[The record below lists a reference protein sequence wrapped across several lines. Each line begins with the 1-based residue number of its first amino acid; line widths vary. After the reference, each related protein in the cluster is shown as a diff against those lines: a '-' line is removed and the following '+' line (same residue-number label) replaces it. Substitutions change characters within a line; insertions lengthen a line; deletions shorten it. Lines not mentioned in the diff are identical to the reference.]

1 MVHDVEI
8 RQLRALQAVARTG
21 SFGRAAEQLGF
32 TQSAVSQQIAA
43 LERAI
48 GEKVFDRPGGP
59 RPVELTP
66 AGEMLL
72 VHADAVLDRLREAED
87 GLRSLRAGEV
97 GRLVV
102 GSYQSVSVKVLPDVI
117 GRLRLERPGLA
128 IRAFESDHN
137 DELIQRLIDGEL
149 DLSFLVGVPETDDL
163 DSTVL
168 CVDQFVL
175 VSPAGEH
182 RNNVPLADLAAAPL
196 IGQHPSGCQLHL
208 DNALLRAGVEPDY
221 VFRTNDNAAVQAMV
235 RAGMGRAV
243 LPYLAIDPH
252 DPNVTLS
259 RLEPPIEPRVIVLAR
274 KRGRT
279 LSPAAD
285 RFIELAAEVCAG
297 LTGFDDLVDASAR
310 AAAN

>member
-1 MVHDVEI
+1 MIQDIEI
-8 RQLRALQAVARTG
+8 RQLRALHAVARSG

-32 TQSAVSQQIAA
+32 TQSAISQQIAA
-43 LERAI
+43 LERAV
-48 GEKVFDRPGGP
+48 GDKMFDRPGGA

-66 AGEMLL
+66 AGSLL
-72 VHADAVLDRLREAED
+72 LEHAEAVLDRLREADD
-87 GLRSLRAGEV
+87 GLRSLRAGEL

-117 GRLRLERPGLA
+117 GRLRSERPGLT
-128 IRAFESDHN
+128 IRAFETDHN
-137 DELIQRLIDGEL
+137 DELIQRLLDGEL
-149 DLSFLVGVPETDDL
+149 DLSFLVGVPETDEL
-163 DSTVL
+163 DSIVL

-175 VSPAGEH
+175 ISPAGEH
-182 RNNVPLADLAAAPL
+182 RNSVPLADLFAAPL
-196 IGQHPSGCQLHL
+196 IGQHPSGCQLHV
-208 DNALLRAGVEPDY
+208 DNTLRRAGIEPDY

-252 DPNVTLS
+252 DREVTLS
-259 RLEPPIEPRVIVLAR
+259 RLDPPIEPRVIVIAR